1 MMLPHKAF
9 FIALPLKA
17 LILLLLSAREVFS
30 QASLFSLI
38 PLLFFIII
46 FISIVVRSVKV
57 GVAALVLDLEE
68 LLEVLEGAEG
78 VDHGENVVEEEV
90 TEEDV
95 EDRGCGRVCRI
106 ECLRGIQTGASGR
119 IILLGY

>member
-1 MMLPHKAF
+1 MLSHKAF

-30 QASLFSLI
+30 HASLFSLI

-95 EDRGCGRVCRI
+95 EERGCPVSERSPNR
-106 ECLRGIQTGASGR
+106 LQWKDYSLK
-119 IILLGY
+119 LLAMLS